1 MNAAAFIESISFAA
15 PGLPDWQ
22 SAQAVLRGEQPYIAS
37 ELPIYQPALLPPNE
51 RRRASPT
58 VRMAFRAAEAA
69 TQASS
74 IAATDLA
81 LVFASADG
89 DLQIAQRICAALA
102 ETQRFISPTDFH
114 NSVHNAAAGYWS
126 IASQAHGPS
135 TAIAAY
141 DHSFS
146 VGLMEALG
154 LVLIEQQA
162 TLLVAYDLPGPT
174 PLLEKRP
181 VQNQVGVGLILTP
194 RRTANTLARLSTK
207 PINSAATPMNE
218 AALETMRSSNP
229 AARALPLLQ
238 LLAYRRS
245 GSVALSLPNEA
256 SVEIH
261 LEMDLQ

>member
-1 MNAAAFIESISFAA
+1 
-15 PGLPDWQ
+15 LP
-22 SAQAVLRGEQPYIAS
+22 V
-37 ELPIYQPALLPPNE
+37 YQPALLPPNE

-58 VRMAFRAAEAA
+58 VRIAFRVAEAA

-74 IAATDLA
+74 VAAADLA

-89 DLQIAQRICAALA
+89 DLHIAQRICSALA

-126 IASQAHGPS
+126 IASAAHGPS

-141 DHSFS
+141 DSSFA

-154 LVLIEQQA
+154 MVLVEQQA
-162 TLLVAYDLPGPT
+162 TLLVAYDVPGPA
-174 PLLEKRP
+174 PLLDKRP
-181 VQNQVGVGLILTP
+181 VQDSVGIGIILTP
-194 RRTANTLARLSTK
+194 KRTANTLARLRAQPTSS
-207 PINSAATPMNE
+207 IATPMNL
-218 AALETMRSSNP
+218 AALETMRLGNP

-245 GSVALSLPNEA
+245 GSVALSLPNNS
-256 SVEIH
+256 SVELQ
-261 LEMDLQ
+261 LEIDQQ